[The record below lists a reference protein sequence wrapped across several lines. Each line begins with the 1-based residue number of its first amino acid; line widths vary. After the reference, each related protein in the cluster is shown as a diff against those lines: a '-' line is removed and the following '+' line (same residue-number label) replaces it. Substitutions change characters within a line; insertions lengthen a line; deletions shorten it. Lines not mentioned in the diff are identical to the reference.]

1 MSLPVCVVD
10 AFTTEKFRGNPAA
23 VCLLSEAADESWMQR
38 VAAELN
44 LSETAFLVPQGD
56 GWELRWFTPVAEVAL
71 CGHATLAS
79 AHALWESGRL
89 APEAAAI
96 FHTRQSG
103 VLTCI
108 RRHGRIEMDFPARP
122 AVAAMLPEGLA
133 EALGASP
140 VWTGRSVYDYLCE
153 LADENAVRTLR
164 PDHAALA
171 KLPVRGVIVT
181 ARGSGEHDFV
191 SRFFA
196 PGVGVAEDPVTGSAH
211 CTLAP
216 FWAGRLGRSE
226 MRGWQ
231 ASARG
236 GEVHVRIEGDRVV
249 LGGQAVTVWRGELQA

>member
-1 MSLPVCVVD
+1 MSLPICVVD

-23 VCLLSEAADESWMQR
+23 VCLLSAAANEDWMQR
-38 VAAELN
+38 VAAEMN
-44 LSETAFLVPQGD
+44 LSETAFLVPQAK
-56 GWELRWFTPVAEVAL
+56 GWGLRWFTPKAEVAL

-89 APEAAAI
+89 AADAPAV

-103 VLTCI
+103 VLTCVQ
-108 RRHGRIEMDFPARP
+108 REGRIEMDFPARP
-122 AVAAMLPEGLA
+122 AAATELPAGLV
-133 EALGASP
+133 EALGAKP
-140 VWTGRSVYDYLCE
+140 VWTGRGAYDYLCE
-153 LADENAVRTLR
+153 LADEAAVRVLR

-216 FWAGRLGRSE
+216 FWAQRLGKTSLRA
-226 MRGWQ
+226 WQ

-236 GEVHVRIEGDRVV
+236 GEVRVRLEDDRVV
-249 LGGQAVTVWRGELQA
+249 LGGNAVTVWRGELA

>member
-1 MSLPVCVVD
+1 MSLPICVVD

-23 VCLLSEAADESWMQR
+23 VCLLSEAADEFWMQR
-38 VAAELN
+38 VAAEMN
-44 LSETAFLVPQGD
+44 LSETAFLLPQGD

-79 AHALWESGRL
+79 AHALWESSRL
-89 APEAAAI
+89 APEAPAS

-103 VLTCI
+103 TLTCI

-122 AVAAMLPEGLA
+122 AAAAMLPEGLA

-140 VWTGRSVYDYLCE
+140 VWTGRSAYDYLCE

-181 ARGSGEHDFV
+181 ARGSGQHDFV

-216 FWAGRLGRSE
+216 FWAGRLGRTE

-236 GEVHVRIEGDRVV
+236 GEVQVRLEGDRVV
-249 LGGQAVTVWRGELQA
+249 LGGQAVTVWRGELV